1 MYIKFRIKC
10 WKWQGITILWN
21 WEIGKIKMKN
31 GELKK
36 IFKCK
41 DIELSNIFEKY
52 DMYSRKFPFFSRTM
66 LATEVL
72 NVK

>member
-10 WKWQGITILWN
+10 WKWQGITILKN
-21 WEIGKIKMKN
+21 WEIWKIKMKN

-41 DIELSNIFEKY
+41 DIEVSNIFEKY
-52 DMYSRKFPFFSRTM
+52 DLCILKNFHFFRE
-66 LATEVL
+66 LCWPP
-72 NVK
+72 KC